1 MRARAAAVRA
11 GLTLLP
17 MSERPTIP
25 FLLDL
30 LLLAMRKEAS
40 AVYVVPWMPPTL
52 RIDERSVPLSSVAF
66 APEQSTLLVLDLL
79 DETQRAALDRSREI
93 QFSFV
98 LDGVGRFRVHAF
110 RRHGQPAMAIRPYA
124 LNAPTPRQLALPA
137 LVCPLAAAD
146 RGLLVLASRSAGLR
160 RDAAAAL
167 IEQRKRNVAGEL
179 ALLEDASRFWHE
191 AGRGALHQDLS
202 AAAVAALLQQRRAR
216 AGPGA
221 AAAPPLAIAWGEL
234 RDGALLEPAL
244 GAAERALCIVTLDA
258 DGPLAALQ
266 RLVALSAEHGGPE
279 LLHRAALHLNAVL
292 SLRPVPAAAGGADLA
307 ATEAL
312 PNSPALSATLAEGD
326 AQALAEL
333 LRRRPQADEH
343 LWQLLAQGLVTPE
356 NAMRRA
362 VDRAA
367 FAHRVAAE
375 VPRPQP
381 DAATAPVTVDT
392 GFADLFEPS
401 APMAD
406 PFDFAEAPARSGSAQ
421 PAPDTEF
428 DGVDW
433 TTPEPQP
440 PRPDAAQFHAYA
452 PAAVAPGALAAIDLW
467 AALPGQ
473 AAEVAALA
481 RRAAGGPPPL
491 PFGDTSLPAVS
502 VQLRIDGVL
511 PAGPT
516 QRLAWARRPE
526 RVRFLVPVAGS
537 VRPGAHAARVR
548 LAVDGLPIGEL
559 AFVLHVRADAP
570 AAGTAQP
577 LEDMQA
583 ARRMLQSAY
592 AAYAPADRE
601 VVHDIAR
608 DLQAV
613 APGLRVFADA
623 PALRSGDDWR
633 ERIEREMGRSERLF
647 LFWSATAAESPWV
660 DFEWRLMLRRRG
672 LAAIDAL
679 LLDPPRRAP
688 LPPELADLTS
698 ELRAPGAAGAAAAPA
713 LQSTVRP

>member
-1 MRARAAAVRA
+1 
-11 GLTLLP
+11 
-17 MSERPTIP
+17 MSARPTIP

-124 LNAPTPRQLALPA
+124 LSVPTPRQLALPT
-137 LVCPLAAAD
+137 LVCPLAATE

-167 IEQRKRNVAGEL
+167 IEQRKRSVAGEL
-179 ALLEDASRFWHE
+179 ALLDDASRFWHE
-191 AGRGALHQDLS
+191 AGRGPLHQGLS
-202 AAAVAALLQQRRAR
+202 AAAVAELLQRRQAR
-216 AGPGA
+216 AVAGA
-221 AAAPPLAIAWGEL
+221 PAAPPPLAIAWGEL
-234 RDGALLEPAL
+234 RDGLLLEQVL
-244 GAAERALCIVTLDA
+244 RAAERALCLVTLDA

-266 RLVALSAEHGGPE
+266 RLITLSAEHAGPE
-279 LLHRAALHLNAVL
+279 LLRRAALHLNAVL
-292 SLRPVPAAAGGADLA
+292 SLRAVPAAAGGADLA

-312 PNSPALSATLAEGD
+312 ANSPELSATLAEGD
-326 AQALAEL
+326 ADALAEL
-333 LRRRPQADEH
+333 LRHRPQADEH

-367 FAHRVAAE
+367 FARRVAAE
-375 VPRPQP
+375 VPRPRP

-406 PFDFAEAPARSGSAQ
+406 PFDFAEAPASSMAQ

-428 DGVDW
+428 DDVDW
-433 TTPEPQP
+433 PGPESQP

-511 PAGPT
+511 PSGPA

-559 AFVLHVRADAP
+559 AFVLQVRADAP
-570 AAGTAQP
+570 AATSSAP

-601 VVHDIAR
+601 VVHDVVR

-647 LFWSATAAESPWV
+647 LFWSAAAAESPWV

-672 LAAIDAL
+672 LGAIDPL

-688 LPPELADLTS
+688 LPPELADLAS
-698 ELRAPGAAGAAAAPA
+698 EMRVPGVAAQAQSASAA
-713 LQSTVRP
+713 RP

>member
-1 MRARAAAVRA
+1 
-11 GLTLLP
+11 
-17 MSERPTIP
+17 MSARPTIP

-79 DETQRAALDRSREI
+79 DEAHRAALDRSREI
-93 QFSFV
+93 QFSFL

-124 LNAPTPRQLALPA
+124 LNAPTPRHLALPA
-137 LVCPLAAAD
+137 LVCPLATAE

-167 IEQRKRNVAGEL
+167 IEQRKRSLVGEL
-179 ALLEDASRFWHE
+179 ALLDDASRFWHE
-191 AGRGALHQDLS
+191 AGRGPLHQGLS
-202 AAAVAALLQQRRAR
+202 AAAVAELLQRRQAR
-216 AGPGA
+216 AGAGTP
-221 AAAPPLAIAWGEL
+221 APALAIAWGEL
-234 RDGALLEPAL
+234 RDGLLLEQVL
-244 GAAERALCIVTLDA
+244 HAAERALCLVTLDA

-266 RLVALSAEHGGPE
+266 RLITLSAEHGGPE
-279 LLHRAALHLNAVL
+279 LLRRAALHLNAVL

-312 PNSPALSATLAEGD
+312 ANSPELSATLAEGD
-326 AQALAEL
+326 ADALAAL
-333 LRRRPQADEH
+333 LSHRPQADEH

-362 VDRAA
+362 ADRAA
-367 FAHRVAAE
+367 FARRVAAE
-375 VPRPQP
+375 VPRPRP

-392 GFADLFEPS
+392 GFADLFESS

-406 PFDFAEAPARSGSAQ
+406 PFDFAEAPAPSIAR
-421 PAPDTEF
+421 PAPDTQF
-428 DGVDW
+428 DDVDW
-433 TTPEPQP
+433 SGPESPP

-491 PFGDTSLPAVS
+491 PFGDTSFPAIS

-511 PAGPT
+511 PSGPA
-516 QRLAWARRPE
+516 QRLAWAQRPA
-526 RVRFLVPVAGS
+526 RVRFLVPVAAG

-559 AFVLHVRADAP
+559 AFVLQVRADAP
-570 AAGTAQP
+570 AATAAAAAP

-592 AAYAPADRE
+592 AAFAPADRE
-601 VVHDIAR
+601 VVLDIVR

-613 APGLRVFADA
+613 APGLQVFADA
-623 PALRSGDDWR
+623 PALRSGGEGWR
-633 ERIEREMGRSERLF
+633 ERIEREMGRCERLF
-647 LFWSATAAESPWV
+647 LFWSAAAAESPWV

-672 LAAIDAL
+672 PGAIDAL

-688 LPPELADLTS
+688 LPPELADLAS
-698 ELRAPGAAGAAAAPA
+698 ELRASDAGARTAAQPA
-713 LQSTVRP
+713 ARP

>member
-1 MRARAAAVRA
+1 MRASPAAV
-11 GLTLLP
+11 P
-17 MSERPTIP
+17 MSARPTIP

-79 DETQRAALDRSREI
+79 DEGHRAALDRSREI

-98 LDGVGRFRVHAF
+98 LDGVGHFRVHAF
-110 RRHGQPAMAIRPYA
+110 RRHGQPAMTIRPYA
-124 LNAPTPRQLALPA
+124 LSAPMPRHLALPA
-137 LVCPLAAAD
+137 LVCPLAAAE

-160 RDAAAAL
+160 RDATAAL

-179 ALLEDASRFWHE
+179 ALLDDASRFWHQ
-191 AGRGALHQDLS
+191 AGRGPLHQGLS
-202 AAAVAALLQQRRAR
+202 AAALAELLQRRQTR
-216 AGPGA
+216 TTAGAP
-221 AAAPPLAIAWGEL
+221 PPLAVAWGEL
-234 RDGALLEPAL
+234 RDGLLLEQVL
-244 GAAERALCIVTLDA
+244 HAAERALCLVTLDA

-279 LLHRAALHLNAVL
+279 LLRRAALHLNAVL
-292 SLRPVPAAAGGADLA
+292 SLRAVPAAAGGADLA

-312 PNSPALSATLAEGD
+312 ANSPELSATLAEGD
-326 AQALAEL
+326 ADALADL

-343 LWQLLAQGLVTPE
+343 LWELLAQGLVTPE

-367 FAHRVAAE
+367 FARRVAAE
-375 VPRPQP
+375 VPRPRP
-381 DAATAPVTVDT
+381 EAATAPVTVDT

-401 APMAD
+401 APIPD
-406 PFDFAEAPARSGSAQ
+406 PFDFAEAPVPTAPPAPS
-421 PAPDTEF
+421 APDTQF

-433 TTPEPQP
+433 SGPESLP

-452 PAAVAPGALAAIDLW
+452 PAAVAPGALVAIDLW

-473 AAEVAALA
+473 AAEVAAQA
-481 RRAAGGPPPL
+481 RRAAGGPAPL
-491 PFGDTSLPAVS
+491 PFGDTSFPAIG

-511 PAGPT
+511 AAGPT
-516 QRLAWARRPE
+516 QRLAWTQRPA
-526 RVRFLVPVAGS
+526 RVRFLVPVGAG

-548 LAVDGLPIGEL
+548 LTVDGLPIGEL
-559 AFVLHVRADAP
+559 AFVLQVRADAP
-570 AAGTAQP
+570 PAAVNAP

-583 ARRMLQSAY
+583 ARRMLQTAY
-592 AAYAPADRE
+592 AAFAPADRE

-613 APGLRVFADA
+613 APGLAVFADA
-623 PALRSGDDWR
+623 PALRSGEGWR
-633 ERIEREMGRSERLF
+633 ERIEREVARSERLF
-647 LFWSATAAESPWV
+647 LFWSAAAAESPWV
-660 DFEWRLMLRRRG
+660 DYEWRLMLRRRG
-672 LAAIDAL
+672 LGAIDAL

-688 LPPELADLTS
+688 LPPELADLAS
-698 ELRAPGAAGAAAAPA
+698 EVRVPAAALAQPA
-713 LQSTVRP
+713 ARP